1 MTYVYVPKALDS
13 LEMDTAIAEI
23 KSLIRQ
29 GFPEAT
35 FSVGPGEDPVGIYL
49 VAEIDLD
56 DLGEVNDLFLDGLV
70 DMQVE
75 EMLPLYVIPTRP
87 IERTREMI
95 RRERERMPWLQQG
108 A

>member
-1 MTYVYVPKALDS
+1 M
-13 LEMDTAIAEI
+13 
-23 KSLIRQ
+23 
-29 GFPEAT
+29 
-35 FSVGPGEDPVGIYL
+35 
-49 VAEIDLD
+49 
-56 DLGEVNDLFLDGLV
+56 NDLFLDRLV

-95 RRERERMPWLQQG
+95 RRERERMPWLQG